1 MIVVQRSRLFLG
13 PFHEESAYKRVGSMT
28 CADRIVL
35 MQTVQN
41 ISCFFCAHIVR
52 GNCLPDCIM
61 DWRMASNTTCFP
73 DTCFRRNPWL

>member
-41 ISCFFCAHIVR
+41 ISCFFLRIHCTGQLFTRLHHGLAH
-52 GNCLPDCIM
+52 G
-61 DWRMASNTTCFP
+61 
-73 DTCFRRNPWL
+73 